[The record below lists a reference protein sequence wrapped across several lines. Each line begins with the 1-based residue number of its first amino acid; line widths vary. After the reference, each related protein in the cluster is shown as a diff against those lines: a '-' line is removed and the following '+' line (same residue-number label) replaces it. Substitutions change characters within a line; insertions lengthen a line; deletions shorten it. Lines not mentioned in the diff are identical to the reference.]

1 MHGDENE
8 EQREAP
14 EIVGRYTVVLR
25 GCDTPRLAYGV
36 RGGLIAVVAA
46 PLNIAAEAAGMQAGD
61 EVVSVDDVPLRSGSG
76 GSGSAAAAASQ
87 SRLEAAAIKRMQGLR
102 GRRSV
107 RWLLRRPRRATRPV
121 APPPPPPFSFSSA
134 SSFSSSSVE
143 EEGEEEELPEMVE
156 MSAAE
161 RRLMGALGNTAG

>member
-61 EVVSVDDVPLRSGSG
+61 EVVSVDDVPLRSNSG
-76 GSGSAAAAASQ
+76 GSGSAAAASQ
-87 SRLEAAAIKRMQGLR
+87 SMLEAAAIKRMQGLR

-121 APPPPPPFSFSSA
+121 APPPPPPFSSA
-134 SSFSSSSVE
+134 SSFSSSSE

>member
-1 MHGDENE
+1 M
-8 EQREAP
+8 
-14 EIVGRYTVVLR
+14 VLR

-76 GSGSAAAAASQ
+76 GSGSAAAASQ

-121 APPPPPPFSFSSA
+121 APPPPPPFSSA
-134 SSFSSSSVE
+134 SSFSSSSE